1 MNSPIS
7 PKNTKKVRA
16 LALGGSALALV
27 LTGGFVGGSLDM
39 VRPTPAYADAVQ
51 VPAVQIP
58 SFADLVA
65 KVSPAVVSV
74 RVESK
79 QPTLSSDNQDF
90 PFQFQPG
97 SPMERFFRQ
106 FRQLNPNDNQNQGQG
121 QGQNQH
127 PQGFS
132 MSLGSGFFISADGYL
147 VTNNHVVDKG
157 SSFTVVLDDGTKL
170 PAKVIGTD
178 DKTDLALLKVDDPGH
193 TFTYVKFATSKP
205 RVGDWVV
212 AVGNPFGLGGTV
224 TAGIV
229 SAQGRQI
236 GGPYDDYIQ
245 IDAPVNRGNSG
256 GPTFNV
262 NGEVI
267 GVNTAI
273 YSPSGGSVGI
283 AFDIPASTVSN
294 IVNDLMKHGSVVR
307 GWLGVQIQ
315 TVSQGIAESLGLKN
329 PEGAIVGEVQDGS
342 PAAKAGFK
350 VGDAIIAVDGK
361 PVKDSRD
368 LAVRISEMD
377 PGTKVT
383 VTYWRNGQSH
393 DVAVTLGTLPDTQQM
408 ASNDQGNAPAAQPS
422 TLKEFGL
429 TLSPSDTSGNN
440 NSNNAKQSGVVISDV
455 DPTGQA
461 AEQGLQA
468 GDVILSVGSKSVSTP
483 AEVEKLVADAK
494 TGGQKAVLLRIKS
507 GDQTE
512 FVALKFAQT

>member
-1 MNSPIS
+1 MTNPIS
-7 PKNTKKVRA
+7 PNKKNLRA
-16 LALGGSALALV
+16 FALGGTALALV
-27 LTGGFVGGSLDM
+27 LAGGVLGGSLNL
-39 VRPTPAYADAVQ
+39 VRPTPALADPVQ

-65 KVSPAVVSV
+65 KVNPAVVSV
-74 RVESK
+74 RVKDK
-79 QPTLSSDNQDF
+79 QPQLSADNQDF

-106 FRQLNPNDNQNQGQG
+106 FRQLNPNNNDNQQPRQ
-121 QGQNQH
+121 
-127 PQGFS
+127 PGFS
-132 MSLGSGFFISADGYL
+132 MSLGSGFFISEDGYL

-157 SSFTVVLDDGTKL
+157 SSFTVVLDDGTEL

-178 DKTDLALLKVDDPGH
+178 DKTDLALLKVDDPSRK
-193 TFTYVKFATSKP
+193 FTYVKFADGTP

-229 SAQGRQI
+229 SAEGRQI
-236 GGPYDDYIQ
+236 GGPYDNYIQ

-283 AFDIPASTVSN
+283 AFDIPASTVSSV
-294 IVNDLMKHGSVVR
+294 INDLMKHGSVVR

-315 TVSQGIAESLGLKN
+315 TVDQGIADSLGLKQV
-329 PEGAIVGEVQDGS
+329 EGAIVGEVTDGS

-350 VGDAIIAVDGK
+350 VGDAITAVNGQ

-368 LAVRISEMD
+368 LALRISEMN

-383 VTYWRNGQSH
+383 VTYWRGGTSH
-393 DVAVTLGTLPDTQQM
+393 DAEVTLGTLPTTQQL
-408 ASNDQGNAPAAQPS
+408 ASADQGNGGKQVTPS
-422 TLKEFGL
+422 TLKDFGL
-429 TLSPSDTSGNN
+429 TLSPDTSNN
-440 NSNNAKQSGVVISDV
+440 QDGGVVISEV

-461 AEQGLQA
+461 AEHGLQP
-468 GDVILSVGSKSVSTP
+468 GDVILSVGSTSVNTP
-483 AEVEKLVADAK
+483 AEVEKMVADAK
-494 TGGQKAVLLRIKS
+494 AGGHKAVLLRIKS
-507 GDQTE
+507 GDQTQ
-512 FVALKFAQT
+512 FVALTFAQT

>member
-7 PKNTKKVRA
+7 PKRHLRA
-16 LALGGSALALV
+16 FALGGTALALV
-27 LTGGFVGGSLDM
+27 LAGGVLGGSLDLM
-39 VRPTPAYADAVQ
+39 RSTPALADAVQ
-51 VPAVQIP
+51 VQGVQIP

-65 KVSPAVVSV
+65 KVNPAVVSV
-74 RVESK
+74 RVKSA
-79 QPTLSSDNQDF
+79 QPELSADNQDF

-106 FRQLNPNDNQNQGQG
+106 FRQMNPNDNNDQQQ
-121 QGQNQH
+121 QQH
-127 PQGFS
+127 PRGFS
-132 MSLGSGFFISADGYL
+132 MSLGSGFFISEDGYL

-157 SSFTVVLDDGTKL
+157 SSFTVVLDDGTEL

-178 DKTDLALLKVDDPGH
+178 DKTDLALLKVDDSSRK
-193 TFTYVKFATSKP
+193 FTYVKFADGKP

-229 SAQGRQI
+229 SAEGRQI

-283 AFDIPASTVSN
+283 AFDIPAQTVSSV
-294 IVNDLMKHGSVVR
+294 VNDLMKNGAVVR

-315 TVSQGIAESLGLKN
+315 SVDQGIADSLGLKQA
-329 PEGAIVGEVQDGS
+329 EGAIVGEVQDGS
-342 PAAKAGFK
+342 PAQKAGFK
-350 VGDAIIAVDGK
+350 VGDAITAVNGQ

-368 LAVRISEMD
+368 LALKISQMN
-377 PGTKVT
+377 PGSKVS
-383 VTYWRNGQSH
+383 VTYWRSGNSH
-393 DVAVTLGTLPDTQQM
+393 DVDVTLGKLPDTAKM
-408 ASNDQGNAPAAQPS
+408 ASADQGNGPAVQP
-422 TLKEFGL
+422 TADIKDFGL
-429 TLSPSDTSGNN
+429 TLSPDT
-440 NSNNAKQSGVVISDV
+440 NSQDGGVVISDV

-461 AEQGLQA
+461 AEHGLQP
-468 GDVILSVGSKSVSTP
+468 GDVILSVGSKSVNSP
-483 AEVEKLVADAK
+483 ADVEKIVADAK
-494 TGGQKAVLLRIKS
+494 AGGHKAVLLRIKS
-507 GDQTE
+507 GDQTQ
-512 FVALKFAQT
+512 FVALTFAQT

>member
-1 MNSPIS
+1 MMSPNSPR
-7 PKNTKKVRA
+7 KKTLRA
-16 LALGGSALALV
+16 FALSGTALALV
-27 LTGGFVGGSLDM
+27 LAGGVLGGSINL
-39 VRPTPAYADAVQ
+39 VRPTPALADPVQ
-51 VPAVQIP
+51 VQGVQLP

-65 KVSPAVVSV
+65 KVNPAVVSV
-74 RVESK
+74 RVKEK
-79 QPTLSSDNQDF
+79 QPQLSADNQDF

-106 FRQLNPNDNQNQGQG
+106 FRQMNPNDNGQ
-121 QGQNQH
+121 QQQQQ
-127 PQGFS
+127 PQQRGFS
-132 MSLGSGFFISADGYL
+132 MSLGSGFFISDDGYL

-157 SSFTVVLDDGTKL
+157 SSFTVVLDDGTEL

-178 DKTDLALLKVDDPGH
+178 SKTDLALLKVDDPSRK
-193 TFTYVKFATSKP
+193 FTYVKFADTSP

-229 SAQGRQI
+229 SAKGRQI
-236 GGPYDDYIQ
+236 GGPYDNYIQ

-283 AFDIPASTVSN
+283 AFDIPASTVST

-315 TVSQGIAESLGLKN
+315 TVNQGIADSLGLKQA
-329 PEGAIVGEVQDGS
+329 EGAIVGEVMDGS
-342 PAAKAGFK
+342 PAQSSGVK
-350 VGDAIIAVDGK
+350 VGDAITAVNGQ

-368 LAVRISEMD
+368 LALRISEMN
-377 PGTKVT
+377 PGSKVT
-383 VTYWRNGQSH
+383 VTYWRDGASH
-393 DVAVTLGTLPDTQQM
+393 TADVTLGTLPDTKQM
-408 ASNDQGNAPAAQPS
+408 ASAGDNNPPKVLPS
-422 TLKEFGL
+422 ALQDFGL
-429 TLSPSDTSGNN
+429 TLSPDANN
-440 NSNNAKQSGVVISDV
+440 QDGGVVIAGV

-461 AEQGLQA
+461 AEHGLQA
-468 GDVILSVGSKSVSTP
+468 GDVILSVGAKSVDLP
-483 AEVEKLVADAK
+483 AQVEKMVADAK
-494 TGGQKAVLLRIKS
+494 AGGHKAVLLRIKS

-512 FVALKFAQT
+512 FVALTFART

>member
-1 MNSPIS
+1 MNNPIS
-7 PKNTKKVRA
+7 PKKHLRA
-16 LALGGSALALV
+16 LALGGTALALV
-27 LTGGFVGGSLDM
+27 MAGGVLGGSLNL
-39 VRPTPAYADAVQ
+39 VRSTPAFADPVQ
-51 VPAVQIP
+51 VPTVQIP

-74 RVESK
+74 RVKDK
-79 QPTLSSDNQDF
+79 QPLLSSGNQDF

-106 FRQLNPNDNQNQGQG
+106 FQMNPNDNNNGNQQ
-121 QGQNQH
+121 QQ

-157 SSFTVVLDDGTKL
+157 SSFTVVLEDGTEL

-178 DKTDLALLKVDDPGH
+178 SKTDLALLKVNDPGH
-193 TFTYVKFATSKP
+193 KFPYVKFADKPP

-229 SAQGRQI
+229 SAKGRQI
-236 GGPYDDYIQ
+236 GGPYDNYIQ

-294 IVNDLMKHGSVVR
+294 IVNDLMTHGSVVR

-315 TVSQGIAESLGLKN
+315 TVDQGIADSIGLKQA
-329 PEGAIVGEVQDGS
+329 EGAIVGEVQPNS

-350 VGDAIIAVDGK
+350 VGDAITAVDGK
-361 PVKDSRD
+361 PVKNSRD
-368 LAVRISEMD
+368 LALRISEMN

-383 VTYWRNGQSH
+383 VTYWRGGASH
-393 DVAVTLGTLPDTQQM
+393 TADVTLGTLPNTQV
-408 ASNDQGNAPAAQPS
+408 ASNDQGNNSGPAVQPS

-429 TLSPSDTSGNN
+429 TLSPDNTKKG
-440 NSNNAKQSGVVISDV
+440 SGVVISNV

-461 AEQGLQA
+461 AEHGLQA
-468 GDVILSVGSKSVSTP
+468 GDVILSVGSKSVTTP
-483 AEVEKLVADAK
+483 AEVEKMVADAK
-494 TGGQKAVLLRIKS
+494 AGGHKAVLLRIKS
-507 GDQTE
+507 GKQTE
-512 FVALKFAQT
+512 FVALTFAQT